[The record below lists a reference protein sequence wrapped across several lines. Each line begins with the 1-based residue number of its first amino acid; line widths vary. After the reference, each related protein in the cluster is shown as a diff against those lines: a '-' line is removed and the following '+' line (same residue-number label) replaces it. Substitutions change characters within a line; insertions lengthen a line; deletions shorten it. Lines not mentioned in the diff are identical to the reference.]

1 MKRIVCDMSAILWA
15 GLKAGVD
22 REFGQKLPDPKN
34 EEKTVFIN
42 GWQHGY
48 ENAVSSLVSTLNKF
62 SAAPKDLL
70 MVWDGKNAKL
80 FRRAFDPGYKEG
92 RDHMPEEYEQFSL
105 LREKIEQTFLDL
117 GASSIWVDGWEAD
130 DVIAHLAKNLHC
142 ETVVVSTD
150 NDLAVLQ
157 GGRVSTYIGGELNH
171 NKYGPWPA
179 HFITCYKALV
189 GDTSDRIKG
198 VKGFGDKAFLDLYV
212 RYGDD
217 GLELMSEM
225 LDTGTLDKLEEDV
238 EDFPKLKT
246 ILNDLEGA
254 YRSWKC
260 AKLYP
265 HMVNTMRK
273 PLEYKCGMVKPGPH
287 PDERLA
293 KWAGVTHL
301 VHAGNL
307 TKLSDDITRNIA
319 VAEFVALDIETS
331 ANDTSDE
338 WIENLRQN
346 KGEDDQVGIDVFG
359 HELTGLGITCGPNSN
374 VTYYFTVDHREEGA
388 VRNLSSDQVR
398 RIVERIKPTQ
408 LKVIHNVSF
417 ELSVLQR
424 EWGEAWK
431 DNGLMGMLPNVV
443 DTKLMASYV
452 NENIR
457 HGLKGLSKRFLN
469 YDQTNYDEV
478 TTLEAPVEDLP
489 PGGRLIETRE
499 ENGFIFEKRQYRMNE
514 LTAQQVLAYGAD
526 DTICTAALY
535 HWFRTVMALENT
547 WGAFCRIEIDPA
559 YLTAAAFNQG
569 QVWNPE
575 LIAELAEDDAKKREA
590 GWAVLRQF
598 LIDQGWEGT
607 QCPVYT
613 EEITAAQ
620 IKEAYQ
626 LVTGR
631 ELETRVR
638 TPSKIAALIEEK
650 GEYELAKAIDLTLT
664 GDARLLNTM
673 VKAHF
678 SGEPALNMDS
688 PKQLAKLLYETMGLP
703 IRLRNKPTDKMRE
716 AGEPGSPKTDD
727 LALQYALKY
736 DVEGRPELEKV
747 VRAFQAIRVA
757 DTKAKIYYRPYRY
770 VFHWKDQKVRPQYN
784 QCATNT
790 RRYSCGGPNQQ
801 QMAKHEKH
809 GEKPRIREAVLAHHK
824 DAVIV
829 PPDFSGQELRII
841 ADYSKD
847 KELLACY
854 VGDQTKDMHSLT
866 AVGIVRRKPAEEL
879 WRLCTVENKDVRTL
893 SDEDQATFREWAA
906 LWKNMTYEQFVEI
919 LHGSG
924 PMFPMAKKMRA
935 VAKSVNFASNYGAQA
950 AKLAETLLV
959 DQEEGKVYVDAY
971 NTAFSG
977 VLRWK
982 DEVVAEARRNGYVTT
997 MMGVRRHL
1005 AELLNSFDGFT
1016 RSKAERQAVNF
1027 KVQGSAAEM
1036 TKLAMGRCWSAKLL
1050 ERYDCRFYGPIHD
1063 ELVWSVHKDQAVEFT
1078 RELHALMTEPYA
1090 TMSVPIVASVS
1101 VGRSFG
1107 KQLEVSDE
1115 FEATLLQEAVDSLFQ
1130 TEELKQAA

>member
-48 ENAVSSLVSTLNKF
+48 ENAVSSIVATLNKF
-62 SAAPKDLL
+62 SAAPKDML

-80 FRRAFDPGYKEG
+80 FRRSFDPGYKEG

-489 PGGRLIETRE
+489 PGGRLVETRE

-638 TPSKIAALIEEK
+638 TPSKIAALVEEE

-809 GEKPRIREAVLAHHK
+809 GEKPRIREVVAPHHK
-824 DAVIV
+824 EAVV
-829 PPDFSGQELRII
+829 VSLDFSGQELRII

-847 KELLACY
+847 PNMLACY
-854 VGDQTKDMHSLT
+854 VGEHKKDMHSLT
-866 AVGIVRRKPAEEL
+866 AVGIVQRKPAAEL
-879 WRLCTVENKDVRTL
+879 WRLCRVDEPDARKL
-893 SDEDQATFREWAA
+893 SEALQEQFREAA
-906 LWKNMTYEQFVEI
+906 ARWSHMSYDAFVAASEDT
-919 LHGSG
+919 SG
-924 PMFPMAKKMRA
+924 WEYPMIKLMRA
-935 VAKSVNFASNYGAQA
+935 LGKKTNFTTEFGAQA
-950 AKLAETLLV
+950 PKLAETLLV
-959 DQEEGKVYVDAY
+959 EVDEAKAY
-971 NTAFSG
+971 IEAKHTAFA
-977 VLRWK
+977 RAEAWK
-982 DEVVAEARRNGYVTT
+982 QEVVAETRRTGYSTT

-1005 AELLNSFDGFT
+1005 AEALNSFDGYT

-1036 TKLAMGRCWSAKLL
+1036 TKLAMARCWKARLL
-1050 ERYDCRFYGPIHD
+1050 GRFDCRFYGPIHD
-1063 ELVWSVHKDQAVEFT
+1063 ELVWSVHRDQAVEFI
-1078 RELHALMTEPYA
+1078 RELHSLMTEPYA
-1090 TMSVPIVASVS
+1090 SMSVPIVASI
-1101 VGRSFG
+1101 SFG
-1107 KQLEVSDE
+1107 PNFGRQIECGDD
-1115 FEATLLQEAVDSLFQ
+1115 FDEAVIRRELAALFE
-1130 TEELKQAA
+1130 EELKQAA